1 MGDVLV
7 RKNLE
12 FQVPVG
18 NTGMFYTVGGSK
30 KEGLPLRNPTG
41 LERTPRAAAA
51 AMQAGAQAGANLA
64 RMPSSG
70 SVNDPNIRRK
80 IGIQRSRAKDTVRDA
95 APRSVQ
101 EQVAVRTFDRL
112 QNNPEYAKYHSNLI
126 DRAAERAGR
135 VGVRGARAGKF
146 AGGALGLL
154 AGATAL
160 SDASAA
166 GQDFTS
172 ALGAGIQT
180 GVTNYMQTAPTL
192 ARYGAKAG
200 GRIGS
205 LATTIPHNV
214 RQGAR
219 NVSQA
224 MDSIGQ
230 TLEDERRKRVAV
242 AKPTVAPTTQRP
254 VLPTKPIFTG
264 QGPTT
269 QMRYSQQLTPDQ
281 LRARQANIET
291 SAKYNMGPTTNQQAE
306 LRHIDR
312 QLNPTTAG
320 QPFNPQVQE
329 GAMAE
334 MFGQRASYT
343 PGSGQFSIPGPQPVT
358 AEPTKNPVAVQQK
371 ITTPEQANEALF
383 GKPPEGSVEKINMQE
398 ATGAA
403 NQPAS
408 AFTGMGSMAS
418 QSSAGNQQKPEEDE
432 KGQVQGG

>member
-7 RKNLE
+7 RKARLSPQIDLQTGNLTA
-12 FQVPVG
+12 PV
-18 NTGMFYTVGGSK
+18 NVGMGGRRGSTRFAT
-30 KEGLPLRNPTG
+30 PAG

-51 AMQAGAQAGANLA
+51 ARDAGAKAAANLA

-70 SVNDPNIRRK
+70 SVDDPNVGRQ
-80 IGIQRSRAKDTVRDA
+80 IGIQRSRAKDAVRDA
-95 APRSVQ
+95 APRSLQ
-101 EQVAVRTFDRL
+101 EKIGVKTFNRL
-112 QNNPEYAKYHSNLI
+112 QDKGYDSDFV
-126 DRAAERAGR
+126 DRASARAGK
-135 VGVRGARAGKF
+135 VGVRGAKIGQ
-146 AGGALGLL
+146 GLGNL
-154 AGATAL
+154 AGIGMGILSGASAL

-166 GQDFTS
+166 GQDFGG
-172 ALGAGIQT
+172 AIAGAGLRGLT
-180 GVTNYMQTAPTL
+180 TTSTVTDAVNPTL
-192 ARYGAKAG
+192 TRTGARLG
-200 GRIGS
+200 GRIG
-205 LATTIPHNV
+205 V
-214 RQGAR
+214 RNQLR
-219 NVSQA
+219 
-224 MDSIGQ
+224 
-230 TLEDERRKRVAV
+230 DEMKDAQFAAKQPVAV
-242 AKPTVAPTTQRP
+242 APPTAPPTASPVATSQRP

-383 GKPPEGSVEKINMQE
+383 GKPPEGSVENMNMQE

-403 NQPAS
+403 DKAAS
-408 AFTGMGSMAS
+408 ALTGMGSMAG